1 MRSPDRDDPQAPL
14 QAGPTPIEVDVDGL
28 RDFRDFLVR
37 ELDTNLR
44 PGVDAIRNDQAM
56 GARFG
61 IGHAGAQVQAAR
73 LHYADVLRAA
83 SGNLAQYV
91 VAAEILIEA
100 IRIVTINY
108 TDADLAAAA
117 NSAKVY
123 DELVNALAGE
133 ISRRANGV
141 DQEAAHETL
150 RELHRVNVGST
161 L

>member
-1 MRSPDRDDPQAPL
+1 MRSPDRDDAQ
-14 QAGPTPIEVDVDGL
+14 GPVQPVLTPIEVDVDGL

-44 PGVDAIRNDQAM
+44 PGVDAIRNDHAM

-83 SGNLAQYV
+83 AENLAQYV

-108 TDADLAAAA
+108 TEADLIAAA
-117 NSAKVY
+117 NSTKVY
-123 DELVNALAGE
+123 DDLTNALAE
-133 ISRRANGV
+133 QISGRAH
-141 DQEAAHETL
+141 DTEREAAHETL
-150 RELHRVNVGST
+150 RELHRAHAGATS
-161 L
+161 